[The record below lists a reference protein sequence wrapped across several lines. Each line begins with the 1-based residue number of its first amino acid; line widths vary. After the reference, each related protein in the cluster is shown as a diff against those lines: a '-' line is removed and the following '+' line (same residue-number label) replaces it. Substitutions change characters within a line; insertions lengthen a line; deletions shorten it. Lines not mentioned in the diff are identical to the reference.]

1 MAVSTSSGEDDVMST
16 INITPFTDVLLVLL
30 IIFIILAS
38 VTKEPHLPLAHNTD
52 KVKASQIIVYID
64 DKDHI
69 QIGSTTTD
77 IAGTPAVL
85 KSLQDQTN
93 HAFNSVI
100 IKADPHANYG
110 TILQVMDAAKK
121 EDLTNFGLANKTEG
135 SKT

>member
-1 MAVSTSSGEDDVMST
+1 MAVSTSAGDDDVMST

-38 VTKEPHLPLAHNTD
+38 VTKEPHLPLAHNAE
-52 KVKASQIIVYID
+52 KVTPSQIVVYID

-69 QIGSTTTD
+69 QIGATTTD
-77 IAGTPAVL
+77 IAGTPGLLHA
-85 KSLQDQTN
+85 LQEQTN
-93 HAFNSVI
+93 RVYNSVI

-121 EDLTNFGLANKTEG
+121 ENLTNFGLANKTEG
-135 SKT
+135 AKS

>member
-1 MAVSTSSGEDDVMST
+1 MAVTAGSGEDDVMST

-38 VTKEPHLPLAHNTD
+38 VTKEPHLPLAHNAE
-52 KVKASQIIVYID
+52 KVKDSQIIVYID
-64 DKDHI
+64 EKDHI

-77 IAGTPAVL
+77 ILGAPDVFHT
-85 KSLQDQTN
+85 LQDQTN
-93 HAFNSVI
+93 HIYTSVI

-121 EDLTNFGLANKTEG
+121 ENLTNFGLANKTEG
-135 SKT
+135 TKD